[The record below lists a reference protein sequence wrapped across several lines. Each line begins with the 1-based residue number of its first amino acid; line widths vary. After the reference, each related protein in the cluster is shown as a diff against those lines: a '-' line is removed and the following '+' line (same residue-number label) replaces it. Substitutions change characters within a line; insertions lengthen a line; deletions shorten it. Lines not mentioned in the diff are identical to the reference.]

1 MNKKLI
7 WYILIFILVLFGFR
21 FSCYDTLSGLD
32 LSWIYA
38 LNDIHLKGVYTM
50 GKDVFFTFGP
60 FGYLTVPFSFKEV
73 LVDALL
79 FKIFTIVMF
88 LFSLFC
94 FQKREKSTIFLALLT
109 LDIVLF
115 GFEGYEFLAVLLAMV
130 CLFVKNI
137 KSYIGLIFLNTLA
150 FFMLFAKFNIGICC
164 VATLIFTLIAL
175 KFKRNFIMLSTLFWG
190 IAISCITYFYFGDF
204 NTLFNWFSKSL
215 IIASGYSEAMLLW
228 RYVPDQ
234 LYLLSALIIIGL
246 YFSLW
251 IDDYKNDGKYSKVFL
266 IILPSMFFMFKSG
279 FVRADLHML
288 TFFVYI
294 LAVVPLL
301 YLFVKNISLKKLIL
315 MYVLALILPI
325 QYISFN
331 SIFSVISNFKNR
343 SIYISNDYL
352 LPNSWLEK
360 IKDSKVEILPFDFSY
375 LPKNNLIP
383 HYNPILQLYAVYTK
397 NLDEFS
403 AENYKQKNTDF
414 IIIDNVLSIDKRNLI
429 FDTPA
434 TWDAIKANYYV
445 EDFKS
450 GKILLAKKN
459 IQVVKNYKVYRKEKY
474 NLNKD
479 IKIPED
485 AKKVIINLDLSTIGK
500 LQNFLFKLLP
510 LYLYVNYDDGK
521 VVKFRQVRDV
531 MKNGLYVDEL
541 IFSMK
546 DLNHWLKDEPI
557 GRNINSIKLYTVF
570 PFSYKNSF
578 TVEWL
583 K

>member
-7 WYILIFILVLFGFR
+7 WYILIFILVLFVFR

-175 KFKRNFIMLSTLFWG
+175 KFKRNFIMLSSLFWG

-288 TFFVYI
+288 AFFTYI
-294 LAVVPLL
+294 LAIVPLL
-301 YLFVKNISLKKLIL
+301 FFFVKNISLKKLII
-315 MYVLALILPI
+315 MYVLALLLPI
-325 QYISFN
+325 HYISYN
-331 SIFSVISNFKNR
+331 SIFSLISYFNNK
-343 SIYISNDYL
+343 SITVSDDYL
-352 LPNSWLEK
+352 LPSSWLEK
-360 IKDSKVEILPFDFSY
+360 IKNSKVEILPYDFGY
-375 LPKNNLIP
+375 LQKNNLTP

-397 NLDEFS
+397 SLDDLS
-403 AENYKQKNTDF
+403 AENYKQKNTNF
-414 IIIDNVLSIDKRNLI
+414 IIIDSISSIDKRNLI

-434 TWDAIKANYYV
+434 TWDAIKENYNV
-445 EDFKS
+445 IDFQS
-450 GKILLAKKN
+450 EKILLGERDTKCN
-459 IQVVKNYKVYRKEKY
+459 SNYKVYKKEVY
-474 NLNKD
+474 HLND
-479 IKIPED
+479 EILIPDD
-485 AKKVIINLDLSTIGK
+485 AKKVIINIDLSKIGK
-500 LQNFLFKLLP
+500 FQNFIFKIFP
-510 LYLYVNYDDGK
+510 LQIYVNYNDYYVIRFK
-521 VVKFRQVRDV
+521 QIRDV
-531 MKNGLYVDEL
+531 MKNGLYIDEL
-541 IFSMK
+541 ILTMD
-546 DLNHWLKDEPI
+546 DLNHWLKDEPV
-557 GRNINSIKLYTVF
+557 GKNINSIKLFTM
-570 PFSYKNSF
+570 FSFLYKNSF

>member
-175 KFKRNFIMLSTLFWG
+175 KFKRNFIMLSSLFWG

-288 TFFVYI
+288 AFFTYI
-294 LAVVPLL
+294 LAIVPLL
-301 YLFVKNISLKKLIL
+301 FFFVKNISLKKLII
-315 MYVLALILPI
+315 MYVLALLLPI
-325 QYISFN
+325 HYISYN
-331 SIFSVISNFKNR
+331 SIFSLISYFNNK
-343 SIYISNDYL
+343 SITVSDDYL
-352 LPNSWLEK
+352 LPSSWLEK
-360 IKDSKVEILPFDFSY
+360 IKNSKVEILPYDFGY
-375 LPKNNLIP
+375 LQKNNLTP

-397 NLDEFS
+397 SLDDLS
-403 AENYKQKNTDF
+403 AENYKQKNTNF
-414 IIIDNVLSIDKRNLI
+414 IIIDSISSIDKRNLI

-434 TWDAIKANYYV
+434 TWDAIKENYNV
-445 EDFKS
+445 IDFQS
-450 GKILLAKKN
+450 EKILLGERDTKCN
-459 IQVVKNYKVYRKEKY
+459 SNYKVYKKEVY
-474 NLNKD
+474 HLND
-479 IKIPED
+479 EILIPDD
-485 AKKVIINLDLSTIGK
+485 AKKVIINIDLSKIGK
-500 LQNFLFKLLP
+500 FQNFIFKIFP
-510 LYLYVNYDDGK
+510 LQIYVNYNDYYVIRFK
-521 VVKFRQVRDV
+521 QIRDV
-531 MKNGLYVDEL
+531 MKNGLYIDEL
-541 IFSMK
+541 ILTMD
-546 DLNHWLKDEPI
+546 DLNHWLKDEPV
-557 GRNINSIKLYTVF
+557 GKNINSIKLFTM
-570 PFSYKNSF
+570 FSFLYKNSF